1 MDSLN
6 FKDMKIYTIIPN
18 YASEK
23 FSPNDLYTITGIYL
37 TANDRYITDSTYEQI
52 ASFTGQSLSY
62 IKDYFIPRLKDT
74 EFCTQI
80 QPFTMGN
87 LKRKRYYLPKPTE
100 NFRIIKKEVLTDTNI
115 TSEEKGFTIALYC
128 NCVNNSFNLS
138 LSSWKFWESKIK
150 VAKSTFY
157 KLKKS
162 LVSRGYLRKLED
174 VPENPDSGNH
184 SEDYMLCVPW
194 LGDVSYIEWL
204 HQYEDNDITERNI
217 SLSDCKAASL

>member
-6 FKDMKIYTIIPN
+6 FKDMKNYTIIPN

-37 TANDRYITDSTYEQI
+37 TANDRDITDSTYEQI

>member
-6 FKDMKIYTIIPN
+6 FKDMKNYTIIPN

-138 LSSWKFWESKIK
+138 LSSWKFWEFKIK

>member
-6 FKDMKIYTIIPN
+6 FKDMKNYTIIPN

-184 SEDYMLCVPW
+184 SEYYMLCVPW

>member
-6 FKDMKIYTIIPN
+6 FKDMKNYTIIPN

-184 SEDYMLCVPW
+184 SEDYMLCVSW